1 MVGALDASLV
11 LENGAAR
18 GFTGVVA
25 GASSSVDG
33 TSKTSRSEW
42 FDTFVVVVAFLAV
55 VLMIFWATMLGA
67 AGVVARDLVLGFV
80 LGFVLCFV
88 EVRIAVWDLAH
99 AGFCVV

>member
-67 AGVVARDLVLGFV
+67 AGVVARDLVLG
-80 LGFVLCFV
+80 LT
-88 EVRIAVWDLAH
+88 EVRAAGWGRIALV
-99 AGFCVV
+99 GFDVA